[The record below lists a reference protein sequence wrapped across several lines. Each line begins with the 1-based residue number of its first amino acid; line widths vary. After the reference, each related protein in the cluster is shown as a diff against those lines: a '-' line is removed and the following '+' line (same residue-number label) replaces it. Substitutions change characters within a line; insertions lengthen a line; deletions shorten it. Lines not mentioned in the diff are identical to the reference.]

1 MKDKEIKM
9 RIKQHYEAVLASG
22 VKEKNLLGIFLYGSQ
37 NYGTDTCNSD
47 VDTKAIVIPTF
58 EDLCLNTPVSKEIHL
73 ENGEH
78 CEIKDIREIVKNFR
92 KQNINFIEILYT
104 DYFILN
110 PRYEE
115 LWKHYFIDNREII
128 AHYDINKCV
137 QSICGQAIHTLK
149 QNKTDGKKYSNGL
162 RLKYFL
168 KHYIN
173 KDKYANCLYPP
184 IYLREDLIKYKT
196 GQLSI
201 EESQTDAL
209 ILEFEKM
216 RNEKYYSSFNCDTID
231 ITILDKGILML
242 VQRNLFD
249 F

>member
-9 RIKQHYEAVLASG
+9 RIKQHYKEVLASG
-22 VKEKNLLGIFLYGSQ
+22 IKEKDLLGVFLYGSQ
-37 NYGTDTCNSD
+37 NYGIDTINSD
-47 VDTKAIVIPTF
+47 IDTKAIIIPDF
-58 EDLCLNTPVSKEIHL
+58 QNLCLQPAISKEIHL

-115 LWKHYFIDNREII
+115 LWKHYFVENREII
-128 AHYDINKCV
+128 AHYDMNKCI

-149 QNKTDGKKYSNGL
+149 QNKTNGKKYCNGL

-173 KDKYANCLYPP
+173 REEYANCLYPP
-184 IYLREDLIKYKT
+184 IWLREELIKYKT
-196 GQLSI
+196 EQLQV

-209 ILEFEKM
+209 ILEFEEIKNQKICDAFD
-216 RNEKYYSSFNCDTID
+216 NELVD
-231 ITILDKGILML
+231 ILYLDKGILTL
-242 VQRNLFD
+242 IQRNMFD

>member
-1 MKDKEIKM
+1 MSIIKESLK
-9 RIKQHYEAVLASG
+9 KHYEAVLASG
-22 VKEKNLLGIFLYGSQ
+22 IRERNLLGVFLYGSQ
-37 NYGTDTCNSD
+37 NYGTNTISSD
-47 VDTKAIVIPTF
+47 VDTKAIIIPSF
-58 EDLCLNTPVSKEIHL
+58 EELCLEPAVSKEIHL

-104 DYFILN
+104 EYFILN

-115 LWKHYFIDNREII
+115 LWKHYFIENRETI
-128 AHYDINKCV
+128 AHYDMNKCV

-168 KHYIN
+168 THYIN
-173 KDKYANCLYPP
+173 RDKYANCLYPP
-184 IYLREDLIKYKT
+184 LYLREELIQYKV
-196 GQLSI
+196 GKLQVI
-201 EESQTDAL
+201 EDQVDAL
-209 ILEFEKM
+209 IIEFEKM
-216 RNEKYYSSFNCDTID
+216 KSRPFCNTFDCEYID
-231 ITILDKGILML
+231 ITILNKGILTL
-242 VQRNLFD
+242 IQRNLFD